1 MFKILPVL
9 IFIIST
15 FSLTAQNNSPCT
27 ECEGIA
33 AMPNVKIDCDD
44 IRGSLAGYENME
56 QIIKCL
62 ECRCKKAAEK
72 EKRQAEIETMHVQKN
87 ALDDKAQKVWEEG
100 HRASNKLTDNNPNF
114 EADRQEAIDKLE
126 AFITYKQQAIGVQKD
141 INQRFGGNASTK
153 YAEDDI
159 LSAQNTIARL
169 QTKKKKKT
177 LVLSS
182 MDAGANSDNY
192 KNPSTFNNDTAL
204 KTGNNQSVS
213 TATSDYNRQGASQNQ
228 AYQKK
233 MMDRRRQIA
242 SMRQRLAEQQ
252 RQSQNLQN
260 AADQT
265 MDQWAQ
271 QIQNGGTNYIDGVQP
286 LAEEFARQGN
296 VEGAVGA
303 VVVGTAA
310 SIIAD
315 LSQRKKQR
323 EAEERAEAERQRR
336 LKLQREREQRY
347 REEQE
352 RLRREAF
359 KMIVDQRKNILHA
372 FSESLPLPLSSS
384 NLQTNQI
391 YYFFYATD
399 SSTMDKKN
407 TTVYVSNVFEIAQY
421 NNGTWPYQR
430 RVDKEIAALAPHA
443 PTMQGYYLTLDDAK
457 TMRSEF
463 VNSFK
468 SIEGVSIKEVE
479 YEGKPKSEIKSN
491 NNSNPLGVPLGTLK
505 KEHKKTM
512 GRPTPKTTGGLGVPI
527 KNN

>member
-1 MFKILPVL
+1 MFKTLPVF
-9 IFIIST
+9 IFVIST
-15 FSLTAQNNSPCT
+15 FSLAAQNSFPCT

-56 QIIKCL
+56 RIIECL

-72 EKRQAEIETMHVQKN
+72 EKRQAEIEAMYVQKN
-87 ALDDKAQKVWEEG
+87 ALDDKAQKAWEEG

-114 EADRQEAIDKLE
+114 EADRQEAIHNLE
-126 AFITYKQQAIGVQKD
+126 AFITYKRQTIGVQKD

-169 QTKKKKKT
+169 QAKKKKKT
-177 LVLSS
+177 LVLSG
-182 MDAGANSDNY
+182 MDAGTNSDNY
-192 KNPSTFNNDTAL
+192 KNSSTFNNDTAL
-204 KTGNNQSVS
+204 KTGNNRSIS
-213 TATSDYNRQGASQNQ
+213 TATSDYSRQGAGQNQ

-233 MMDRRRQIA
+233 MVERRRQIA

-265 MDQWAQ
+265 MGQWTQ
-271 QIQNGGTNYIDGVQP
+271 QMQNGGTNYIEGVQP

-359 KMIVDQRKNILHA
+359 KMIIDQRNNILHA

-384 NLQTNQI
+384 NLQTDRI

-399 SSTMDKKN
+399 SSTMNKKN

-421 NNGTWPYQR
+421 DNGTWPYQR
-430 RVDKEIAALAPHA
+430 RVDKEIAALAPHT

-457 TMRSEF
+457 TMRNEF

-479 YEGKPKSEIKSN
+479 YGGKPKNGIKSN
-491 NNSNPLGVPLGTLK
+491 NDSNSLGIPLGTLK
-505 KEHKKTM
+505 KEHKNVMDK
-512 GRPTPKTTGGLGVPI
+512 PNPKTTGGLGVPI

>member
-1 MFKILPVL
+1 MFKTLPVF
-9 IFIIST
+9 IFVIST
-15 FSLTAQNNSPCT
+15 FSLTAQNSFPCT
-27 ECEGIA
+27 ECEGIS
-33 AMPNVKIDCDD
+33 AMPNIKIDCDD

-56 QIIKCL
+56 RIIECL
-62 ECRCKKAAEK
+62 ECRCEKAAEK
-72 EKRQAEIETMHVQKN
+72 EKRQAEIEAMYDQKN
-87 ALDDKAQKVWEEG
+87 VLDDKAQKVWEEG

-114 EADRQEAIDKLE
+114 EADRQAAIDKLE
-126 AFITYKQQAIGVQKD
+126 AFITYKRQAIGVQKD

-159 LSAQNTIARL
+159 ISAQNTIARL
-169 QTKKKKKT
+169 QNKKKKKT
-177 LVLSS
+177 LVLSG
-182 MDAGANSDNY
+182 MDAGAISDNY
-192 KNPSTFNNDTAL
+192 KNPSTLNNDTAL
-204 KTGNNQSVS
+204 KAGNNPSVS
-213 TATSDYNRQGASQNQ
+213 TATSDYARQGASQNQ
-228 AYQKK
+228 VYQKK
-233 MMDRRRQIA
+233 MEKRRQQIA
-242 SMRQRLAEQQ
+242 TMRQRLAEQQ

-265 MDQWAQ
+265 MGQWAQ
-271 QIQNGGTNYIDGVQP
+271 QMQNGGTNYIEGVQP

-359 KMIVDQRKNILHA
+359 KMVIDQRKNILHA

-384 NLQTNQI
+384 KLQTDRI

-399 SSTMDKKN
+399 SSTMNKKN

-421 NNGTWPYQR
+421 DNGTWPYQR
-430 RVDKEIAALAPHA
+430 RVDKEIAALAPYT

-457 TMRSEF
+457 TMRNEF

-479 YEGKPKSEIKSN
+479 YKGKPKSGIKSN
-491 NNSNPLGVPLGTLK
+491 NDSSPLGIPLGTLK
-505 KEHKKTM
+505 KEHKNVMDK
-512 GRPTPKTTGGLGVPI
+512 PNPKTTGGLGVPI